1 LCYHETAVESAVLDQ
16 EGRQSGDASIH
27 VLLNAS
33 LAEPPEFKEC
43 KGQKVCC
50 FGNVLSVEVA
60 SRYELVLLK
69 AVLLEVNKWIISGSI
84 HLFLQ
89 QSPSKYQ
96 AALNSC

>member
-1 LCYHETAVESAVLDQ
+1 MCDHETAVESAVLDQ
-16 EGRQSGDASIH
+16 EVRQSGDAAVH
-27 VLLNAS
+27 VFLNAG
-33 LAEPPEFKEC
+33 LTEPSEFEDC
-43 KGQKVCC
+43 EGQKVCC

-96 AALNSC
+96 TAFNCC